1 MSKPGKAHFDPITLS
16 NDNGVAFT
24 FSGRLFSES
33 SYYDEK
39 SMTLTRLRL
48 YISDQN
54 EQVYFIVSGSG
65 QEKTRRYY
73 VVAQEGDDLYRVSN
87 GAHTLRLPLDILFA
101 SVFGLCG
108 IDPDRA
114 EELKPDFEESLRMV
128 IG

>member
-1 MSKPGKAHFDPITLS
+1 MSKPGKVHFEQITLL
-16 NDNGVAFT
+16 NDSGVECT
-24 FSGRLFSES
+24 FNGRLFSES
-33 SYYDEK
+33 SYYDED

-54 EQVYFIVSGSG
+54 EQVYSIISGSG

-73 VVAQEGDDLYRVSN
+73 VVAQEGELYRISS

-108 IDPDRA
+108 LDPHRA
-114 EELKPDFEESLRMV
+114 EELKPDFEESLRMIV
-128 IG
+128 G

>member
-1 MSKPGKAHFDPITLS
+1 MSKPGKVHFEQISLI
-16 NDNGVAFT
+16 NDNGVPLNFN
-24 FSGRLFSES
+24 GILFSES
-33 SYYDEK
+33 TRYDED

-48 YISDQN
+48 YISDQK

-73 VVAQEGDDLYRVSN
+73 VVAGEDDMYRISN
-87 GAHTLRLPLDILFA
+87 GAHTLRLPSDILFA

-114 EELKPDFEESLRMV
+114 EELKPNFEESLRM
-128 IG
+128 IAG

>member
-1 MSKPGKAHFDPITLS
+1 MSKPGKLHFEQITLL
-16 NDNGVAFT
+16 NDSGGECT
-24 FSGRLFSES
+24 FNGRLFSES
-33 SYYDEK
+33 SYYDED

-54 EQVYFIVSGSG
+54 EQVYSIISGSG

-73 VVAQEGDDLYRVSN
+73 VVAQEGELYRISS

-108 IDPDRA
+108 LDPHRA
-114 EELKPDFEESLRMV
+114 EELKPDFEESLRMIV
-128 IG
+128 G